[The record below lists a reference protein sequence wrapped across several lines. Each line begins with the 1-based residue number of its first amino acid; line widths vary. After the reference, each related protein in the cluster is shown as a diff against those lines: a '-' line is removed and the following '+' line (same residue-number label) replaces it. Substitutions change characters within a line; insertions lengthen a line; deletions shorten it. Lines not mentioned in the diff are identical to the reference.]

1 MRALSSRS
9 LNGREFPLGVLKT
22 GTVVLAWIYDN
33 DEYTGISIDVSDKE
47 TNNPA
52 IAHFESIQKSDGF
65 ENRILIRKELAEKY
79 GFKIEII

>member
-1 MRALSSRS
+1 MYKKR
-9 LNGREFPLGVLKT
+9 LKT

-33 DEYTGISIDVSDKE
+33 DEYTGISIGVSDKE

-65 ENRILIRKELAEKY
+65 ENRILIRKEIAEQY
-79 GFKIEII
+79 GFKIEIE

>member
-1 MRALSSRS
+1 MYRKR
-9 LNGREFPLGVLKT
+9 LKT
-22 GTVVLAWIYDN
+22 GTVVSAWIYDN
-33 DEYTGISIDVSDKE
+33 DKYTGISIGVSDKE

-79 GFKIEII
+79 GFKLMIE

>member
-1 MRALSSRS
+1 MYKKR
-9 LNGREFPLGVLKT
+9 LKT

-33 DEYTGISIDVSDKE
+33 DKHTGISIGVSDKE

-65 ENRILIRKELAEKY
+65 ENRILIRKEIAEQY
-79 GFKIEII
+79 GFKIEIE